1 MITSFTELNDVHID
15 ALREIG
21 NIGAGNAATSLGVLL
36 NEDVNISIPEV
47 KIEDFEQV
55 AASVGGL
62 DEMCVAVL
70 INFTGDAKGVMLFL
84 LSMDDAKG
92 ITDIFTGEDEE
103 GLSDLKMSGIKE
115 FGNILS
121 SSYLG
126 SVASLTGMEIHLSV
140 PNIAIDMA
148 GAILTTPVIE
158 YGATDSK
165 VMFIEES
172 FNTKER
178 KLKSRVIMF
187 TDMDTLQE
195 IMSRLRLEI

>member
-1 MITSFTELNDVHID
+1 LNDVHID